1 MTEYVLLT
9 IIVLCLVPLLIRMAP
24 LFIHIDW
31 ERKDG
36 SRFLFG
42 EPPTP
47 DDDRR
52 TLFSFSWF
60 WPRKKPPEGE

>member
-1 MTEYVLLT
+1 MTEYILLAVT
-9 IIVLCLVPLLIRMAP
+9 VLCLVPLLIRMAP
-24 LFIHIDW
+24 LVIHIDW

-47 DDDRR
+47 DDDDHM
-52 TLFSFSWF
+52 TLLSFS
-60 WPRKKPPEGE
+60 WPRKKPPEDK